1 MYRGLWQMAQPP
13 VDHLQ
18 IAVCTYYGR
27 LDGNKKNITG
37 CKWTMDRIQIDI
49 RCITYLKIEM
59 TTKSGDWEIL
69 S

>member
-1 MYRGLWQMAQPP
+1 MHRGLWQMAQPP

-18 IAVCTYYGR
+18 IAVGTYYEEVGR
-27 LDGNKKNITG
+27 EQKNIT
-37 CKWTMDRIQIDI
+37 CCEWTVDRTQIDI
-49 RCITYLKIEM
+49 CCITYLKIEM